1 MEVFHVRARIT
12 KYIFMCPLFIFDCFF
27 PLLHIQLP
35 LMEMVSSVVLKDMNR
50 MGLYLSFIDYKSIFL
65 CVTYLFIKF
74 YVINPQN
81 SPGTCIIH

>member
-1 MEVFHVRARIT
+1 
-12 KYIFMCPLFIFDCFF
+12 
-27 PLLHIQLP
+27 
-35 LMEMVSSVVLKDMNR
+35 MVSSVVLKDMNR

-81 SPGTCIIH
+81 SPGTCIIHWGLWYNELKSHVIILIFLTK